1 MTESDSPTGSSPDTA
16 ALRRSLESAATRI
29 DIGSIDETRHVV
41 ERTAARRRRRSTAL
55 VGIAAV
61 ATLVVGGVVVTNIVG
76 DDDGDDRIV
85 SAPAT
90 EPPAVEEPGATD
102 TTQDEAE
109 AAAPGTAGPAAA
121 PAGSDASTVTVDV
134 QPAAASASAWTS
146 ETVMPWK
153 DGFLIVGQEQFLQPL
168 PSELPEEI
176 TALFPDEV
184 IQFFE
189 EVGGLPPTIQEAT
202 ELLTDAG
209 LFDEVADVVLSNP
222 EVNDFIYS
230 QPLPQPRSYARVS
243 SDGVTWTDVE
253 VDRPVLQ
260 YHAVSTGDRLVS
272 YELETD
278 QATSGSF
285 NPLDSAAEFVP
296 PVTTAV
302 IVTSTTDL
310 ETWTD
315 VRIPVEVPTD
325 ELPPYVQR
333 EVYPGQL
340 VANDVGW
347 VLDVTE
353 SRYPRVEA
361 LLADTIGFDME
372 RYPYGYSTYPTEDG
386 VVLQTFDEDG
396 TGTEAT
402 YTWDDLGVD
411 PLFDAFDGALG
422 NEVVTRWS
430 ATWGGEPTAVELEPF
445 RYGQLFAFGSGV
457 LSFDDSEFS
466 LSTDLVTWTPVGN
479 PGAPG
484 AWPMALIDADTGPVM
499 ILRGN
504 DGSPSAYSFDTTTLT
519 WSPVD
524 LDLPDGL
531 STWSPGSSALL
542 YSIEIYDES
551 YEVDVPFEDLDL
563 SFENDTH
570 RLDVTIREDSQS
582 YALVDLAT
590 GETVATE
597 TVEGADVNASE
608 IPFDGIDQQ
617 PDGGITIVS
626 LETGEAIT
634 TFTAEQL
641 SVETTAVEQSSTT
654 TYVEGEMEYVQP
666 EMYVLATH
674 DGVWLNESLDVISPD
689 VDSANGPTMPNAVA
703 ANGNVVVVAMS
714 DGSTVRFEF

>member
-202 ELLTDAG
+202 EMLNEAG
-209 LFDEVADVVLSNP
+209 LFDEVSEVVLANP
-222 EVNDFIYS
+222 DVNAFIYS
-230 QPLPQPRSYARVS
+230 QPAPEPRSYARVS
-243 SDGVTWTDVE
+243 PDGVTWTEVEIDVPLLTYN
-253 VDRPVLQ
+253 V
-260 YHAVSTGDRLVS
+260 VSTGDRLVT
-272 YELETD
+272 YEVETD
-278 QATSGSF
+278 QSTSGSF
-285 NPLDSAAEFVP
+285 NPLDSPAEFLP
-296 PVTTAV
+296 PVTTAI
-302 IVTSTTDL
+302 IVSTTTDL
-310 ETWTD
+310 QTWID
-315 VRIPVEVPTD
+315 VRIPVEPPVND
-325 ELPPYVQR
+325 LPSYVHS

-353 SRYPRVEA
+353 SQYPQYEA
-361 LLADTIGFDME
+361 LMAETIGLDME
-372 RYPYGYSTYPTEDG
+372 QYPNGYSTYPTEDG

-396 TGTEAT
+396 TVTEAT

-411 PLFDAFDGALG
+411 APADAADGSFG
-422 NEVVTRWS
+422 DESVTRWS
-430 ATWGGEPTAVELEPF
+430 ATWDGEPTAVELEPF
-445 RYGQLFAFGSGV
+445 QYSQLFAFGSGV
-457 LSFDDSEFS
+457 FS
-466 LSTDLVTWTPVGN
+466 SDGTAFLLSTDFATWTPVGN
-479 PGAPG
+479 PGASDG
-484 AWPMALIDADTGPVM
+484 WPMALIDADTGPVM

-504 DGSPSAYSFDTTTLT
+504 DGSASAYSFDTTTLT

-524 LDLPDGL
+524 LDLPDGFF
-531 STWSPGSSALL
+531 TWSPGSSAVL
-542 YSIEIYDES
+542 YSIDNYDES
-551 YEVDVPFEDLDL
+551 YESPPIEDFDL
-563 SFENDTH
+563 SFENDAY
-570 RLDVTIREDSQS
+570 RLDVTIRSDSQS
-582 YALVDLAT
+582 YALIDLAT
-590 GETVATE
+590 GETLAAE
-597 TVEGADVNASE
+597 TVDAADSSE
-608 IPFDGIDQQ
+608 IPFEGIEQQ

-689 VDSANGPTMPNAVA
+689 VDPASRPMMPSTVA
-703 ANGNVVVVAMS
+703 ANGNVVVVANS
-714 DGSTVRFEF
+714 DGSTIRFEF